1 MPPMKRLTALVSACL
16 LMALA
21 PAASAQVREVGQPTA
36 FQAAACPDAC
46 QAIARVSGYN
56 SQIGSSK
63 NTFRINRPG
72 RVVAL
77 TLRLGEPNADQLNYF
92 KTTFGA
98 VPQARLSILK
108 PARTKGRHRL
118 MRQSEVF
125 NLEPYFGTTAT
136 FALSRSLPVEK
147 GNIIGVTV
155 PTWAPAFAHGLSED
169 FIWRSSNHA
178 EDCTSAT
185 PPPAAQMSVGGLRV
199 WGCTYRTA
207 RLLYS
212 VTYVLDPQPKKPPA
226 ESG

>member
-1 MPPMKRLTALVSACL
+1 MPAMKRLTALVSAGL
-16 LMALA
+16 LLA
-21 PAASAQVREVGQPTA
+21 VAAPASAQVREVGQPTA
-36 FQAAACPDAC
+36 FPGAACPDTC

-56 SQIGSSK
+56 SQIGSSR

-98 VPQARLSILK
+98 VSQARVSILK

-118 MRQSEVF
+118 MRQSELF
-125 NLEPYFGTTAT
+125 DLEPYFGTTAS
-136 FALSRSLPVEK
+136 FALARSLRVEK

-155 PTWAPAFAHGLSED
+155 PTWAPAFAHQLSED
-169 FIWRSSNHA
+169 HVWRSSNHA

-185 PPPAAQMSVGGLRV
+185 PPPAAQMSVNSLRI

-212 VTYVLDPQPKKPPA
+212 VTYVLDPQPKIPPA
-226 ESG
+226 ASR